1 MTRVITVAN
10 QKGGVGKTTTAINL
24 ATALAHHGVRTL
36 LIDLDPQANA
46 GSGLGI
52 VSAGGPRMYEALMG
66 EVPLADVVRETEMP
80 ALHLAPAHADL
91 TGAEVELVSA
101 LAREFALQRALGPVS
116 PRYEYVFIDCPPSLG
131 LLTVNALAAAGSILV
146 PLQCE
151 YYALE
156 GLAHLLA
163 TVDRVRAALNPG
175 LALEGILLTMF
186 DIRNNLSHQVATEV
200 RQHFDGQVFETI
212 IPRNVRLSE
221 APSHGKPILLYDGQS
236 KGSLSYL
243 QLAEELLARH
253 GRALR
258 RT

>member
-1 MTRVITVAN
+1 MTRIITLAN
-10 QKGGVGKTTTAINL
+10 QKGGVGKTTTAVNL
-24 ATALAHHGVRTL
+24 GAALAECGHRTL
-36 LIDLDPQANA
+36 VVDLDPQANA

-52 VSAGGPRMYEALMG
+52 TADSGPTMYQALMG
-66 EVPLADVVRETEMP
+66 EAPLESTIRETLM
-80 ALHLAPAHADL
+80 ADLFLAPAHRDL
-91 TGAEVELVSA
+91 AGAEVELVSA
-101 LAREFALQRALGPVS
+101 LAREFALQRALKPVIEQ
-116 PRYEYVFIDCPPSLG
+116 YEYILIDCPPSLG

-163 TVDRVRAALNPG
+163 TVDRVRTALNPS
-175 LALEGILLTMF
+175 LALEGIVLTMF
-186 DIRNNLSHQVATEV
+186 DVRNNLAHQVATEV

-221 APSHGKPILLYDGQS
+221 CPSHGKPILIYDNQS
-236 KGSLSYL
+236 KGSQSYQ

-253 GRALR
+253 GRSAR
-258 RT
+258 RR